1 MSGPVLMLFHAKVT
15 AIADRDP
22 RSPCVTIELMLPE
35 GWAVTLPVLRDAAY
49 KYELGQAFTI
59 SLDQE

>member
-1 MSGPVLMLFHAKVT
+1 MLFHAKVT